1 MTKNRLITILLMAL
15 LCTSLVFAADSFVPG
30 NFAVGQSTASTRL
43 EVNGTVTAT
52 QLSGV
57 LTWTDLSSY
66 PAACSADT
74 YVSTVGDTLS
84 CTAISD
90 VYLSNTGDT
99 GTGAYIF
106 TGGTFDTD
114 TLNTGQGDNE
124 LYAMNQN
131 VLTTSYPTFA
141 GSYSTESITVF
152 GDNKFLFLKD
162 ATDNYR
168 IALGDS
174 NTQGGVLTLY
184 NDSTAITTVVRG
196 NGNSYFNGGNVGI
209 GTTSPAAELHIY
221 RNLGSASTSTS
232 VMLVEQDE
240 AGDDQVALEVQQAG
254 SGKAMALD
262 VNGNGQGLN
271 IDSEATT
278 GNSIAVVSQVT
289 TGSAIGF
296 ANQAIHTGTGTNSIM
311 YIDDQN
317 SGSTGDVLLI
327 KNAGTGNGVIIDQN
341 GNGLSIE
348 IDSEATTSRVINIQ
362 AINTAGAVLRIDNDG
377 IQTSD
382 QVVSFIQD
390 HASST
395 SDVLS
400 IKNDGTGS
408 VLVADQNGDAIAIS
422 IDSES
427 TDPTKPAIN
436 IDSKTATINQ
446 IRQFTVGEAVVEDDV
461 VYFKSDGKMWETD
474 ADAET
479 TSIGTLGIVTET
491 CSADTVCKIL
501 IGGSKVTTGLTT
513 GSLYYLSTTKAG
525 WTTTAPSAT
534 GDVVRPIGQAF
545 STTELHFNP
554 DYAWAVN

>member
-99 GTGAYIF
+99 ATGAYIF

-124 LYAMNQN
+124 LYAMNQDLESTDRPDFAGLD
-131 VLTTSYPTFA
+131 VLYVGTGNAIDVDVNANGKILYGNSEGTTSDAFRLDLP
-141 GSYSTESITVF
+141 SITTGRGIYAYVNSAGHTGDGGIIRVVSDNPSATGTLLSLDNDGTGSNVF
-152 GDNKFLFLKD
+152 LNQDGNG
-162 ATDNYR
+162 
-168 IALGDS
+168 IALSIDSEATTSTVVQIDNAGTGDS
-174 NTQGGVLTLY
+174 INI
-184 NDSTAITTVVRG
+184 DSGEFVVDDEG
-196 NGNSYFNGGNVGI
+196 KVGI
-209 GTTSPAAELHIY
+209 GISSPTSNLHVY
-221 RNLGSASTSTS
+221 RNLGSASTSTPVS
-232 VMLVEQDE
+232 EIE
-240 AGDDQVALEVQQAG
+240 NANSGDDQNTL
-254 SGKAMALD
+254 
-262 VNGNGQGLN
+262 
-271 IDSEATT
+271 T
-278 GNSIAVVSQVT
+278 
-289 TGSAIGF
+289 
-296 ANQAIHTGTGTNSIM
+296 
-311 YIDDQN
+311 
-317 SGSTGDVLLI
+317 I
-327 KNAGTGNGVIIDQN
+327 KN
-341 GNGLSIE
+341 L
-348 IDSEATTSRVINIQ
+348 
-362 AINTAGAVLRIDNDG
+362 
-377 IQTSD
+377 
-382 QVVSFIQD
+382 
-390 HASST
+390 
-395 SDVLS
+395 
-400 IKNDGTGS
+400 GTGS
-408 VLVADQNGDAIAIS
+408 GLTI
-422 IDSES
+422 ES
-427 TDPTKPAIN
+427 VG
-436 IDSKTATINQ
+436 ATINQ

-474 ADAET
+474 ADAEA